1 MRMEK
6 PKTKQSEYVISEEEC
21 FNPFP
26 NFENI
31 TIVKPLIG

>member
-1 MRMEK
+1 MHMEK
-6 PKTKQSEYVISEEEC
+6 PKMKQSEYVILEEEC
-21 FNPFP
+21 FILFP